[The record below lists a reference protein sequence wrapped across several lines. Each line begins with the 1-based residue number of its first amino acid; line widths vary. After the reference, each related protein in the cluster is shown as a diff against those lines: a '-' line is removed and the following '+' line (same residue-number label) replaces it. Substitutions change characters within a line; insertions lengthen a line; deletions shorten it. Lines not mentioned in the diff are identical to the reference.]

1 MNFSGPKRP
10 TFMRKIAHKILIT
23 IVALLTCVCAQAQHV
38 YHVGD
43 SLAVYFRQGDA
54 EFDPAYND
62 NGARCREFVQK
73 VDKLRQLA
81 GGRVAKV
88 TIFSSASPEGDLAF
102 NEKLA
107 QNRAKNAINYL
118 HNDLQFADSVVF
130 IQIVTEDW
138 EGLARKAEADENV
151 PHKAQALEIIRNSQD
166 PERKENLK
174 KLEKG
179 TAWNYLYKHYFPE
192 LRTFRISVWVDPRI
206 DAVVSKIQFEPIQ
219 SGYIAP
225 DPFESRINEILNVE
239 PVPMPVQPQWHR
251 EITVKTNFL
260 GWALLHGNIA
270 VEYDIIPHLS
280 VALPFYYSG
289 GLDYIKETIK
299 FRGIVI
305 QPEVRYYLKDNDGF
319 YGGAHFGLG
328 WYNFALDKEF
338 RIQDHKGRRPAIGG
352 GISLGYAMKFKKQP
366 RWGLEFAVGAG
377 VYDVMYDVFYNEP
390 NGAYAE
396 RGMHD
401 TWFGIDNAAISL
413 TYSFPLKKKEGRK

>member
-1 MNFSGPKRP
+1 
-10 TFMRKIAHKILIT
+10 MRKIAHILIT
-23 IVALLTCVCAQAQHV
+23 VVALFTCVCAQAQQV

-54 EFDPAYND
+54 EFDPAYNR
-62 NGARCREFVQK
+62 NAERCSEFVQK

-88 TIFSSASPEGDLAF
+88 TIFASASPEGNMAL

-138 EGLARKAEADENV
+138 EGLARNAIADPDV
-151 PHKAQALEIIRNSQD
+151 PHKAQALEIITNSQD
-166 PERKENLK
+166 PQRKENLK
-174 KLEKG
+174 KLAG
-179 TAWNYLYKHYFPE
+179 GAAWNYLYGKYFPQ
-192 LRTFRISVWVDPRI
+192 LRTFKIHVWVDPRI
-206 DAVVSKIQFEPIQ
+206 DAVVSKIKFEPVQ

-225 DPFESRINEILNVE
+225 DSFESRISEILNVE
-239 PVPMPVQPQWHR
+239 PVPMPVQPQWQS

-260 GWALLHGNIA
+260 GWGMLHGNIA

>member
-1 MNFSGPKRP
+1 
-10 TFMRKIAHKILIT
+10 MRKIAHKILIT
-23 IVALLTCVCAQAQHV
+23 IVALITCVCAQAQHV

-54 EFDPAYND
+54 EFDPAYNR
-62 NGARCREFVQK
+62 NAERCREFVQK

-88 TIFSSASPEGDLAF
+88 TIFASASPEGNMAL

-138 EGLARKAEADENV
+138 EGLARNAIADPDV
-151 PHKAQALEIIRNSQD
+151 PHKAQALEIITNSQD
-166 PERKENLK
+166 PQRKENLK
-174 KLEKG
+174 KLAG
-179 TAWNYLYKHYFPE
+179 GAAWNYLYGKYFPQ
-192 LRTFRISVWVDPRI
+192 LRTFKIHVWVDPRI
-206 DAVVSKIQFEPIQ
+206 DAVVSKIKFEPVQ

-225 DPFESRINEILNVE
+225 DSFESRISEILNVE
-239 PVPMPVQPQWHR
+239 PVPMPVQPQWQS
-251 EITVKTNFL
+251 EITVKTNVL

-289 GLDYIKETIK
+289 GMDYIKETIK

-328 WYNFALDKEF
+328 WYNFALDGEF

-366 RWGLEFAVGAG
+366 RWGLEFAIGAG

-396 RGMHD
+396 HGMHD

-413 TYSFPLKKKEGRK
+413 TYSFPIKKKEGRK

>member
-1 MNFSGPKRP
+1 
-10 TFMRKIAHKILIT
+10 MRKIAHILIT
-23 IVALLTCVCAQAQHV
+23 AVALFTCVCAQAQQV

-54 EFDPAYND
+54 EFDPAYNR
-62 NGARCREFVQK
+62 NAERCREFVQK

-88 TIFSSASPEGDLAF
+88 TIFASASPEGNMAL

-138 EGLARKAEADENV
+138 EGLARNAIADPDV
-151 PHKAQALEIIRNSQD
+151 PHKAQALEIITNSQD
-166 PERKENLK
+166 PQRKENLK
-174 KLEKG
+174 KLAG
-179 TAWNYLYKHYFPE
+179 GAAWNYLFGKYFPQ
-192 LRTFRISVWVDPRI
+192 LRTFKIHVWVDPRI
-206 DAVVSKIQFEPIQ
+206 DAVVSKIKFEPVQ

-225 DPFESRINEILNVE
+225 DSFESRISEILNVE
-239 PVPMPVQPQWHR
+239 PVPMPVQPQWQS

-260 GWALLHGNIA
+260 GWGMLHGNIA

-305 QPEVRYYLKDNDGF
+305 QSEVRYYLKDNDGF

-328 WYNFALDKEF
+328 WYNFALDGEF

-366 RWGLEFAVGAG
+366 RWGLEFAIGAG

-396 RGMHD
+396 HGMHD

-413 TYSFPLKKKEGRK
+413 TYSFPIKKKEGRK

>member
-1 MNFSGPKRP
+1 
-10 TFMRKIAHKILIT
+10 MRKIAHILIT
-23 IVALLTCVCAQAQHV
+23 VVALFTCVCAQAQQV

-54 EFDPAYND
+54 EFDPAYNR
-62 NGARCREFVQK
+62 NAERCREFVQK

-88 TIFSSASPEGDLAF
+88 TIFASASPEGNMAL

-138 EGLARKAEADENV
+138 EGLARNAIADPDV
-151 PHKAQALEIIRNSQD
+151 PHKAQALEIITNSQD
-166 PERKENLK
+166 PQRKENLK
-174 KLEKG
+174 KLAG
-179 TAWNYLYKHYFPE
+179 GAAWNYLYGKYFPQ
-192 LRTFRISVWVDPRI
+192 LRTFKIHVWVDPRI
-206 DAVVSKIQFEPIQ
+206 DAVVSKIKFEPVQ

-225 DPFESRINEILNVE
+225 DSFESRISEILNVE
-239 PVPMPVQPQWHR
+239 PVPMPVQPQWQS

-260 GWALLHGNIA
+260 GWGMLHGNIA

>member
-1 MNFSGPKRP
+1 
-10 TFMRKIAHKILIT
+10 MRKIAHILIT
-23 IVALLTCVCAQAQHV
+23 VVALFTCVCAQAQQV

-54 EFDPAYND
+54 EFDPAYNR
-62 NGARCREFVQK
+62 NAERCREFVQK

-88 TIFSSASPEGDLAF
+88 TIFASASPEGNMAL

-138 EGLARKAEADENV
+138 EGLARNAIADPDV
-151 PHKAQALEIIRNSQD
+151 PHKAQALEIITNSQD
-166 PERKENLK
+166 PQRKENLK
-174 KLEKG
+174 KLAG
-179 TAWNYLYKHYFPE
+179 GAAWNYLFGKYFPQ
-192 LRTFRISVWVDPRI
+192 LRTFKIHVWVDPRI
-206 DAVVSKIQFEPIQ
+206 DAVVSKIKFEPVQ

-225 DPFESRINEILNVE
+225 DSFESRISEILNVE
-239 PVPMPVQPQWHR
+239 PVPMPVQPQWQS

-260 GWALLHGNIA
+260 GWGMLHGNIA

>member
-1 MNFSGPKRP
+1 
-10 TFMRKIAHKILIT
+10 MRKIAHILIT
-23 IVALLTCVCAQAQHV
+23 IVALFTCVCAQAQQV

-54 EFDPAYND
+54 EFDPAYNR
-62 NGARCREFVQK
+62 NAERCREFVQK

-88 TIFSSASPEGDLAF
+88 TIFASASPEGNMAL

-138 EGLARKAEADENV
+138 EGLARNAIADPDV
-151 PHKAQALEIIRNSQD
+151 PHKAQALEIIINSQD
-166 PERKENLK
+166 PQRKENLK
-174 KLEKG
+174 KLAG
-179 TAWNYLYKHYFPE
+179 GAAWNYLFGKYFPQ
-192 LRTFRISVWVDPRI
+192 LRTFKIHVWVDPRI
-206 DAVVSKIQFEPIQ
+206 DAVVSKIKFEPVQ

-225 DPFESRINEILNVE
+225 DSFESRISEILNVE
-239 PVPMPVQPQWHR
+239 PVPMPVQPQWQS
-251 EITVKTNFL
+251 EITIKTNFL
-260 GWALLHGNIA
+260 GWGMLHGNIA

-289 GLDYIKETIK
+289 GMDYIKETIK

>member
-1 MNFSGPKRP
+1 
-10 TFMRKIAHKILIT
+10 MRKIAHILIT
-23 IVALLTCVCAQAQHV
+23 VVALFTCVCAQAQQV

-54 EFDPAYND
+54 EFDPAYNR
-62 NGARCREFVQK
+62 NAERCSEFVQK

-88 TIFSSASPEGDLAF
+88 TIFASASPEGNMAL

-138 EGLARKAEADENV
+138 EGLARNAIADPDV
-151 PHKAQALEIIRNSQD
+151 PHKAQALEIITNSQD
-166 PERKENLK
+166 PQRKENLK
-174 KLEKG
+174 KLAG
-179 TAWNYLYKHYFPE
+179 GAAWNYLFGKYFPQ
-192 LRTFRISVWVDPRI
+192 LRTFKIHVWVDPRI
-206 DAVVSKIQFEPIQ
+206 DAVVSKIKFEPVQ

-225 DPFESRINEILNVE
+225 DSFESRISEILNVE
-239 PVPMPVQPQWHR
+239 PVPMPVQPQWQS

-260 GWALLHGNIA
+260 GWGMLHGNIA

>member
-1 MNFSGPKRP
+1 
-10 TFMRKIAHKILIT
+10 MRKIAHILIT
-23 IVALLTCVCAQAQHV
+23 AVALLTCLCAQAQQV

-138 EGLARKAEADENV
+138 EGLARNAIADPDV
-151 PHKAQALEIIRNSQD
+151 PHKAQALEIIINSQD
-166 PERKENLK
+166 PQRKENLK
-174 KLEKG
+174 KLAG
-179 TAWNYLYKHYFPE
+179 GAAWNYLFGKYFPQ
-192 LRTFRISVWVDPRI
+192 LRTFKIHVWVDPRI
-206 DAVVSKIQFEPIQ
+206 DAVVSKIKFEPVQ

-225 DPFESRINEILNVE
+225 DSFESRISEILNVE
-239 PVPMPVQPQWHR
+239 PVPMPVQPQWQS
-251 EITVKTNFL
+251 EITIKTNFL
-260 GWALLHGNIA
+260 GWGMLHGNIA

-289 GLDYIKETIK
+289 GMDYIKETIK

>member
-1 MNFSGPKRP
+1 
-10 TFMRKIAHKILIT
+10 MRKIAHILIT
-23 IVALLTCVCAQAQHV
+23 AVALFTCVCAQAQQV

-54 EFDPAYND
+54 EFDPAYNR
-62 NGARCREFVQK
+62 NAERCREFVQN

-88 TIFSSASPEGDLAF
+88 TIFASASPEGNMAL

-138 EGLARKAEADENV
+138 EGLARNAIADPDV
-151 PHKAQALEIIRNSQD
+151 PHKAQALEIITNNQD
-166 PERKENLK
+166 PQRKENLK
-174 KLEKG
+174 KLAG
-179 TAWNYLYKHYFPE
+179 GAAWNYLFGKYFPQ
-192 LRTFRISVWVDPRI
+192 LRTFKIHVWVDPRI
-206 DAVVSKIQFEPIQ
+206 DAVVSKIKFEPVQ

-225 DPFESRINEILNVE
+225 DSFESRISEILNVE
-239 PVPMPVQPQWHR
+239 PVPMPVQPQWQS

-260 GWALLHGNIA
+260 GWGMLHGNIA

-289 GLDYIKETIK
+289 GMDYIKETIK

-366 RWGLEFAVGAG
+366 RWGLEFAIGAG

-396 RGMHD
+396 HGMHD

>member
-1 MNFSGPKRP
+1 
-10 TFMRKIAHKILIT
+10 MRKIAHILIT
-23 IVALLTCVCAQAQHV
+23 IVALFTCVCAQAQQV

-54 EFDPAYND
+54 EFDPAYNR
-62 NGARCREFVQK
+62 NAERCREFVQK

-88 TIFSSASPEGDLAF
+88 TIFASASPEGNMAL

-138 EGLARKAEADENV
+138 EGLARNAIADPDV
-151 PHKAQALEIIRNSQD
+151 PHKAQALEIIINSQD
-166 PERKENLK
+166 PQRKENLK
-174 KLEKG
+174 KLAG
-179 TAWNYLYKHYFPE
+179 GAAWNYLFGKYFPQ
-192 LRTFRISVWVDPRI
+192 LRTFKIHVWVDPRI
-206 DAVVSKIQFEPIQ
+206 DAVVSKIKFEPVQ

-225 DPFESRINEILNVE
+225 DSFETRISEILNVE
-239 PVPMPVQPQWHR
+239 PVPMPIQPQWQS

-260 GWALLHGNIA
+260 GWGMLHGNIA

-289 GLDYIKETIK
+289 GMDYIKETIK

>member
-1 MNFSGPKRP
+1 MSNFWG
-10 TFMRKIAHKILIT
+10 
-23 IVALLTCVCAQAQHV
+23 
-38 YHVGD
+38 
-43 SLAVYFRQGDA
+43 AVQ
-54 EFDPAYND
+54 
-62 NGARCREFVQK
+62 
-73 VDKLRQLA
+73 
-81 GGRVAKV
+81 
-88 TIFSSASPEGDLAF
+88 
-102 NEKLA
+102 
-107 QNRAKNAINYL
+107 
-118 HNDLQFADSVVF
+118 
-130 IQIVTEDW
+130 
-138 EGLARKAEADENV
+138 
-151 PHKAQALEIIRNSQD
+151 
-166 PERKENLK
+166 
-174 KLEKG
+174 
-179 TAWNYLYKHYFPE
+179 NYLYKHYFPQ

-219 SGYIAP
+219 TAYIAP
-225 DPFESRINEILNVE
+225 DPFESRISEILNVE

-280 VALPFYYSG
+280 VAVPFYYSG
-289 GLDYIKETIK
+289 GMDYIKETIK
-299 FRGIVI
+299 FRGIVL
-305 QPEVRYYLKDNDGF
+305 QPEVRYYLRDNDGF

-328 WYNFALDKEF
+328 WYNFALDGEF

-366 RWGLEFAVGAG
+366 RWGLEFAIGAG

-396 RGMHD
+396 HGMHD

>member
-1 MNFSGPKRP
+1 
-10 TFMRKIAHKILIT
+10 MRNLKKNILT
-23 IVALLTCVCAQAQHV
+23 IFVALLACVCAHAQQAV

-43 SLAVYFRQGDA
+43 SLALYFRQGDA
-54 EFDPAYND
+54 TFDPDFEN
-62 NGARCREFVQK
+62 NGQRCSEFIQK
-73 VDKLRQLA
+73 VDRLRQLA

-88 TIFSSASPEGDLAF
+88 TIFSSASPEGDVAN

-130 IQIVTEDW
+130 IQIITEDW
-138 EGLARKAEADENV
+138 EGLARKAAADDNV
-151 PHKAQALEIIRNSQD
+151 PYKAQALEIIKNSQD
-166 PERKENLK
+166 PQRKENLR
-174 KLEKG
+174 KLEG
-179 TAWNYLYKHYFPE
+179 GAAWNYLYSKYFPH
-192 LRTFRISVWVDPRI
+192 LRSFRIHVYVDPRI
-206 DAVVSKIQFEPIQ
+206 DAVASDIKIEQIE
-219 SGYIAP
+219 SCYIAP
-225 DPFESRINEILNVE
+225 DPFESEIGNILNVK
-239 PVPMPVQPQWHR
+239 PVPMPVQPQWQS

-299 FRGIVI
+299 FRGIVL

-319 YGGAHFGLG
+319 WGGAHFGLG
-328 WYNFALDKEF
+328 WYNFALDREF

-366 RWGLEFAVGAG
+366 RWGLEFALGAG
-377 VYDVMYDVFYNEP
+377 VYDVVYDIFYNEP

-401 TWFGIDNAAISL
+401 TWFGIDNFAVSL

>member
-1 MNFSGPKRP
+1 
-10 TFMRKIAHKILIT
+10 MRKIAHILIT
-23 IVALLTCVCAQAQHV
+23 AVALFTCVCAQAQQV

-54 EFDPAYND
+54 EFDPAYNR
-62 NGARCREFVQK
+62 NAERCREFVQK

-88 TIFSSASPEGDLAF
+88 TIFASASPEGNMAL

-138 EGLARKAEADENV
+138 EGLARNAIADPDV
-151 PHKAQALEIIRNSQD
+151 PHKAQALEIITNSQD
-166 PERKENLK
+166 PQRKENLK
-174 KLEKG
+174 KLAG
-179 TAWNYLYKHYFPE
+179 GAAWNYLFGKYFPQ
-192 LRTFRISVWVDPRI
+192 LRTFKIHVWVDPRI
-206 DAVVSKIQFEPIQ
+206 DAVVSKIKFEPVQ

-225 DPFESRINEILNVE
+225 DSFESRISEILNVE
-239 PVPMPVQPQWHR
+239 PVPMPVQPQWQS

-260 GWALLHGNIA
+260 GWGMLHGNIA

-289 GLDYIKETIK
+289 GMDYIKETIK
-299 FRGIVI
+299 FRGIVL
-305 QPEVRYYLKDNDGF
+305 QPEVRYYLRDNDGF

-328 WYNFALDKEF
+328 WYNFALDGEF

-366 RWGLEFAVGAG
+366 RWGLEFAIGAG

-396 RGMHD
+396 HGMHD

>member
-1 MNFSGPKRP
+1 
-10 TFMRKIAHKILIT
+10 MRKIAHILIT
-23 IVALLTCVCAQAQHV
+23 VVALFTCVCAQAQQV

-54 EFDPAYND
+54 EFDPAYNR
-62 NGARCREFVQK
+62 NAERCREFVQK

-88 TIFSSASPEGDLAF
+88 TIFASASPEGNMAL

-138 EGLARKAEADENV
+138 EGLARNAIADPDV
-151 PHKAQALEIIRNSQD
+151 PHKAQALEIITNSQD
-166 PERKENLK
+166 PQRKENLK
-174 KLEKG
+174 KLAG
-179 TAWNYLYKHYFPE
+179 GAAWNYLFGKYFPQ
-192 LRTFRISVWVDPRI
+192 LRTFKIHVWVDPRI
-206 DAVVSKIQFEPIQ
+206 DAVVSKIKFEPVQ

-225 DPFESRINEILNVE
+225 DSFESRISEILNVE
-239 PVPMPVQPQWHR
+239 PVPMPVQPQWQS

-260 GWALLHGNIA
+260 GWGMLHGNIA

-305 QPEVRYYLKDNDGF
+305 QPEVRCYLKDNDGF

>member
-1 MNFSGPKRP
+1 
-10 TFMRKIAHKILIT
+10 MRKIAHILIT
-23 IVALLTCVCAQAQHV
+23 AVALFTCVCAQAQQV

-54 EFDPAYND
+54 EFDPAYNS
-62 NGARCREFVQK
+62 NAERCREFVQK

-88 TIFSSASPEGDLAF
+88 TIFASASPEGNMAL

-138 EGLARKAEADENV
+138 EGLARNAIADPDV
-151 PHKAQALEIIRNSQD
+151 PHKAQALEIITNSQD
-166 PERKENLK
+166 PQRKENLK
-174 KLEKG
+174 KLAG
-179 TAWNYLYKHYFPE
+179 GAAWNYLFGKYFPQ
-192 LRTFRISVWVDPRI
+192 LRTFKIHVWVDPRI
-206 DAVVSKIQFEPIQ
+206 DAVVSKIKFEPVQ

-225 DPFESRINEILNVE
+225 DSFESRISEILNVE
-239 PVPMPVQPQWHR
+239 PVPMPVQPQWQS

-260 GWALLHGNIA
+260 GWGMLHGNIA

-366 RWGLEFAVGAG
+366 RWGLEFAIGAG

-396 RGMHD
+396 HGMHD

-413 TYSFPLKKKEGRK
+413 TYSFPIKKKEGRK